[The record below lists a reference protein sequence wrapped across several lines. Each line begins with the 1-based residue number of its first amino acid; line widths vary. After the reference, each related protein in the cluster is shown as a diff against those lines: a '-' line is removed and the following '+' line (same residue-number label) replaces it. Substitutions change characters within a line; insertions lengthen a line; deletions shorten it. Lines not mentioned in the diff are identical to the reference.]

1 MARAQKLTQPMIM
14 KLLDSAY
21 EASLNGLPGFDS
33 SEELAES
40 YLRTSNSTHEASDR
54 LVKWQIAKCGA
65 SGFISG
71 LGGIITLPVAVP
83 ANIGSVIYVQM
94 RMIAAIAYIGGYD
107 IYDDSVKS
115 LVYICLCG
123 KGASDIVKEAGIQ
136 IGKKISGSLIKKIP
150 GNVIV
155 KINQKVGFR
164 LLTKFGEK
172 GIINLGKMIPLAG
185 GIIGAGF
192 DIGSTKIVAKVA
204 RETFVD

>member
-1 MARAQKLTQPMIM
+1 MAKAQELSQSMIM

-40 YLRTSNSTHEASDR
+40 YLRSSNSIEVASDK
-54 LVKWQIAKCGA
+54 LVRWQLAKCGT

-71 LGGIITLPVAVP
+71 LGGILTLPVTVP
-83 ANIGSVIYVQM
+83 VNMASVIYVQM
-94 RMIAAIAYIGGYD
+94 RMIASIAYMGGYD
-107 IYDDSVKS
+107 IYDDRVKS
-115 LVYICLCG
+115 LVYMCLCG
-123 KGASDIVKEAGIQ
+123 TSAADIAKDMGIQ
-136 IGKKISGSLIKKIP
+136 IGKKLSESFIKKIP
-150 GNVIV
+150 GNVVV

-192 DIGSTKIVAKVA
+192 DIGSTKVIANIAKK
-204 RETFVD
+204 TFIN